1 MCRLIT
7 PCQGKSKDANEKK
20 DCKDEESGKE
30 DEEAKQA
37 QQRKQEEKRQKEI
50 EKDFKPEVRKFA
62 LWSVYVNLG
71 HQHVSE
77 GTLAFAHLTSCR
89 LSCWRKHAPRKEV
102 ASKISLE
109 TFMHVEELQ
118 PPSRCRPWLLLV

>member
-30 DEEAKQA
+30 DGEAKQA

-62 LWSVYVNLG
+62 LWSSYVDFRSSAC
-71 HQHVSE
+71 Q
-77 GTLAFAHLTSCR
+77 
-89 LSCWRKHAPRKEV
+89 
-102 ASKISLE
+102 
-109 TFMHVEELQ
+109 
-118 PPSRCRPWLLLV
+118 